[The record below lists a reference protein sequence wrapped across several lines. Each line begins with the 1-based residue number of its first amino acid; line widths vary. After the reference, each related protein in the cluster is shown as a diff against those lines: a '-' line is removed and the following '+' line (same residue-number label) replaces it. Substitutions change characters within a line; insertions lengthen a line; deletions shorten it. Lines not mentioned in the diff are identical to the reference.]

1 MEFDQLESQRSDLQK
16 VLKELDK
23 LPKTPQIELQ
33 KQEIQDRINKITDTI
48 IKELLSKH
56 EKETQ
61 EPTPTKEPQTTP
73 TPCKDLVVSTPKDN
87 AYTTYHNNTN
97 KVNLGKL
104 SEREANLLFAIFQ
117 KLKDQGNTLIRFEP
131 QDLKR
136 MIMVKS
142 NLTNRQLLQILKN
155 LLDNIGGAN
164 FWIIREHVENGEI
177 YEDHTSYMLFKQF
190 DIRIHKPTQT
200 IEYLEIQLNDSYQY
214 LLNNL
219 GMGGQYTS
227 FKLLEFQRVRGKYAK
242 TLYRLLKQY
251 KSTGIL
257 SVEWS
262 QFREL
267 LDIPK
272 DYKMENIDQKVLTPS
287 LKELR
292 KIYPFEHLSYKKE
305 RRNSHDRRKVTHIDF
320 YFEQLPQG
328 ETKQQKQKD
337 KQRAKRD
344 IKLIAWDINNQIA
357 KRNAKDTMEA
367 RLLELKTLIG
377 YQFRH
382 NDSGIVLQI
391 NNTTFEKNQMFLHV
405 SYPKSKHNPQKFLV
419 SNKTFALELLYVNG
433 YSLKKDML
441 EIDPPSIHP
450 ITNEPIKE
458 FAEYIGK
465 TIHITNFNVD
475 QCPEGI
481 NNYLK
486 ITRIVKLNDNRICVS
501 VQDVDK
507 PEKLLKPFIAKDEKH
522 LKNWFKKHYRW
533 KDRCMLTKLIEKLN
547 HERKNAIKNGIYH
560 LIQIKF
566 PYNSNRIEGSGLT
579 YEQTAH
585 DEVIGGFKKHPNFVG
600 NSATTRPQLVESELT
615 NLVKNYQRNLEVS
628 LENIIDFHVA
638 FQKIYPFSD
647 GNGRVGRLVMFKEC
661 LKNNIMPF
669 IIENEHKAFYYRGI
683 KEYDNT
689 KGYLKDTIL
698 QSQDNFNEMVS
709 YFFCEWFRSYF
720 RFERFLACR

>member
-16 VLKELDK
+16 VLKELDT
-23 LPKTPQIELQ
+23 LPQTPQIELQ
-33 KQEIQDRINKITDTI
+33 KQEIQDRINKITDII
-48 IKELLSKH
+48 IKKLLSKH
-56 EKETQ
+56 EIKKEELEHTLK
-61 EPTPTKEPQTTP
+61 EKPTPLKEPQTTP
-73 TPCKDLVVSTPKDN
+73 TPCKDLVVATKDN
-87 AYTTYHNNTN
+87 TYITYHNNTN

-117 KLKDQGNTLIRFEP
+117 KLKDQGNTLIRFKP
-131 QDLKR
+131 QDLKQ

-155 LLDNIGGAN
+155 LLDNISGAN

-177 YEDHTSYMLFKQF
+177 YEDHISYMLFKQF
-190 DIRIHKPTQT
+190 EIRIHKPTQT
-200 IEYLEIQLNDSYQY
+200 IEYLDVQLNDSYQY

-257 SVEWS
+257 SVEWT

-305 RRNSHDRRKVTHIDF
+305 RRNSHDKRKVTHIDF

-328 ETKQQKQKD
+328 ETKKQKQAN

-344 IKLIAWDINNQIA
+344 IKLVAWDINNQIA
-357 KRNAKDTMEA
+357 KRNAKATIEA

-382 NDSGIVLQI
+382 NNGTILKIDDI
-391 NNTTFEKNQMFLHV
+391 TFEKNQMLLHV
-405 SYPKSKHNPQKFLV
+405 SYPKSKNNPQKLRV
-419 SNKTFALELLYVNG
+419 SSKTFALEFLFVNG
-433 YSLKKDML
+433 YSLKKDSLL
-441 EIDPPSIHP
+441 EEIEPPKIHP

-522 LKNWFKKHYRW
+522 LKNWFKKHYR
-533 KDRCMLTKLIEKLN
+533 
-547 HERKNAIKNGIYH
+547 
-560 LIQIKF
+560 
-566 PYNSNRIEGSGLT
+566 
-579 YEQTAH
+579 
-585 DEVIGGFKKHPNFVG
+585 
-600 NSATTRPQLVESELT
+600 
-615 NLVKNYQRNLEVS
+615 
-628 LENIIDFHVA
+628 
-638 FQKIYPFSD
+638 
-647 GNGRVGRLVMFKEC
+647 
-661 LKNNIMPF
+661 
-669 IIENEHKAFYYRGI
+669 
-683 KEYDNT
+683 
-689 KGYLKDTIL
+689 
-698 QSQDNFNEMVS
+698 
-709 YFFCEWFRSYF
+709 
-720 RFERFLACR
+720 

>member
-1 MEFDQLESQRSDLQK
+1 MEFDQLDLQK
-16 VLKELDK
+16 ALKILDT
-23 LPKTPQIELQ
+23 LPQT
-33 KQEIQDRINKITDTI
+33 

-56 EKETQ
+56 EVKKEELEPKLKE
-61 EPTPTKEPQTTP
+61 EPTPNKDPQTNP
-73 TPCKDLVVSTPKDN
+73 TPCKDLVVSTPKDKT
-87 AYTTYHNNTN
+87 YITYHNNTN

-136 MIMVKS
+136 MLNIDIS
-142 NLTNRQLLQILKN
+142 NERLSEVVIKLWDSIKTA
-155 LLDNIGGAN
+155 D
-164 FWIIREHVENGEI
+164 FWKISETETSIIQEN
-177 YEDHTSYMLFKQF
+177 YMLFSRCK
-190 DIRIHKPTQT
+190 IELNKPSKDLK
-200 IEYLEIQLNDSYQY
+200 YLEIQLNDNYQY

-219 GMGGQYTS
+219 GMGQYTS
-227 FKLLEFQRVRGKYAK
+227 FNLLEFQKVRGKYAK

-272 DYKMENIDQKVLTPS
+272 DYDMRSIDNFVLKIA

-305 RRNSHDRRKVTHIDF
+305 RRSHDKRKVTHIDF

-367 RLLELKTLIG
+367 RFLELKTLIG

-382 NDSGIVLQI
+382 NDSGIILQI
-391 NNTTFEKNQMFLHV
+391 DNATFEKNQMFLHV
-405 SYPKSKHNPQKFLV
+405 STNKKNSQKLLV
-419 SNKTFALELLYVNG
+419 SSKAFALEFLFVNG
-433 YSLKKDML
+433 YSLKKDNL
-441 EIDPPSIHP
+441 IEEIDPPKIHP

-475 QCPEGI
+475 KCPEGI

-486 ITRIVKLNDNRICVS
+486 ITRIVKLNDNRICIS
-501 VQDVDK
+501 IQDVDK
-507 PEKLLKPFIAKDEKH
+507 PDKLLKPFIAKDEKH
-522 LKNWFKKHYRW
+522 LKNWFKKHYR
-533 KDRCMLTKLIEKLN
+533 
-547 HERKNAIKNGIYH
+547 
-560 LIQIKF
+560 
-566 PYNSNRIEGSGLT
+566 
-579 YEQTAH
+579 
-585 DEVIGGFKKHPNFVG
+585 
-600 NSATTRPQLVESELT
+600 
-615 NLVKNYQRNLEVS
+615 
-628 LENIIDFHVA
+628 
-638 FQKIYPFSD
+638 
-647 GNGRVGRLVMFKEC
+647 
-661 LKNNIMPF
+661 
-669 IIENEHKAFYYRGI
+669 
-683 KEYDNT
+683 
-689 KGYLKDTIL
+689 
-698 QSQDNFNEMVS
+698 
-709 YFFCEWFRSYF
+709 
-720 RFERFLACR
+720 

>member
-1 MEFDQLESQRSDLQK
+1 MEKISNNPPTEIKKTEESQK
-16 VLKELDK
+16 
-23 LPKTPQIELQ
+23 
-33 KQEIQDRINKITDTI
+33 
-48 IKELLSKH
+48 
-56 EKETQ
+56 
-61 EPTPTKEPQTTP
+61 EPTSNKDPQTTP
-73 TPCKDLVVSTPKDN
+73 TPCKDLVVTTPKDN
-87 AYTTYHNNTN
+87 TYITYHNNTN

-155 LLDNIGGAN
+155 LLDNISGAN
-164 FWIIREHVENGEI
+164 FWIIKEHVENGEV
-177 YEDHTSYMLFKQF
+177 YEDHKSYMLFKQF
-190 DIRIHKPTQT
+190 EIRIHKPTQN
-200 IEYLEIQLNDSYQY
+200 IEYLEVQLNDSYHY

-219 GMGGQYTS
+219 GMGQYTS
-227 FKLLEFQRVRGKYAK
+227 FKLIEFQRVRGKYAK

-257 SVEWS
+257 SVEWE

-272 DYKMENIDQKVLTPS
+272 DYDMRSVDNFVLKIA

-328 ETKQQKQKD
+328 ETKHQIQKD
-337 KQRAKRD
+337 KQCAKRD

-357 KRNAKDTMEA
+357 KRNAKATMEA
-367 RLLELKTLIG
+367 RFLELKTLIG

-391 NNTTFEKNQMFLHV
+391 DNATFEKNQMLMHV
-405 SYPKSKHNPQKFLV
+405 SYPKSKNNPQKLRV
-419 SNKTFALELLYVNG
+419 SSKTFALEFLFVNG
-433 YSLKKDML
+433 YSLKKDSLL
-441 EIDPPSIHP
+441 EEIEPPKIRP

-486 ITRIVKLNDNRICVS
+486 ITRIVKLNDNRICIS
-501 VQDVDK
+501 IQDVDK

-522 LKNWFKKHYRW
+522 LKNWFKKH
-533 KDRCMLTKLIEKLN
+533 
-547 HERKNAIKNGIYH
+547 
-560 LIQIKF
+560 
-566 PYNSNRIEGSGLT
+566 
-579 YEQTAH
+579 
-585 DEVIGGFKKHPNFVG
+585 
-600 NSATTRPQLVESELT
+600 
-615 NLVKNYQRNLEVS
+615 
-628 LENIIDFHVA
+628 
-638 FQKIYPFSD
+638 
-647 GNGRVGRLVMFKEC
+647 
-661 LKNNIMPF
+661 
-669 IIENEHKAFYYRGI
+669 
-683 KEYDNT
+683 
-689 KGYLKDTIL
+689 
-698 QSQDNFNEMVS
+698 
-709 YFFCEWFRSYF
+709 FF
-720 RFERFLACR
+720 

>member
-1 MEFDQLESQRSDLQK
+1 MEFDQLDLQK
-16 VLKELDK
+16 ALKILDA
-23 LPKTPQIELQ
+23 LPQT
-33 KQEIQDRINKITDTI
+33 

-61 EPTPTKEPQTTP
+61 EPTLRKKPTPTKAPQTNP
-73 TPCKDLVVSTPKDN
+73 TPCKDLMVSAPKDN
-87 AYTTYHNNTN
+87 TYTTYHNNAN

-131 QDLKR
+131 QDLKQ

-155 LLDNIGGAN
+155 LLDNISGAN
-164 FWIIREHVENGEI
+164 FWIIKEHVENGEV
-177 YEDHTSYMLFKQF
+177 YEDHKSYMLFKQF
-190 DIRIHKPTQT
+190 EIRIHKPTQT
-200 IEYLEIQLNDSYQY
+200 IEYLDVQLNDSYQY

-257 SVEWS
+257 SVEWE

-272 DYKMENIDQKVLTPS
+272 DYEMPNIDQKVLTPS

-357 KRNAKDTMEA
+357 KKSAKDTMEA

-377 YQFRH
+377 YQFKH
-382 NDSGIVLQI
+382 NNGTILRID
-391 NNTTFEKNQMFLHV
+391 NATFENNQMFLHV
-405 SYPKSKHNPQKFLV
+405 LTNKNSQKLRV
-419 SNKTFALELLYVNG
+419 SNKTFALELLYING
-433 YSLKKDML
+433 YSLKKDSLL
-441 EIDPPSIHP
+441 EEIEPPKIHP

-486 ITRIVKLNDNRICVS
+486 ITRITKLEDNRICIS
-501 VQDVDK
+501 IQDVDK

-522 LKNWFKKHYRW
+522 LKNWFKKH
-533 KDRCMLTKLIEKLN
+533 
-547 HERKNAIKNGIYH
+547 
-560 LIQIKF
+560 
-566 PYNSNRIEGSGLT
+566 
-579 YEQTAH
+579 
-585 DEVIGGFKKHPNFVG
+585 
-600 NSATTRPQLVESELT
+600 
-615 NLVKNYQRNLEVS
+615 
-628 LENIIDFHVA
+628 
-638 FQKIYPFSD
+638 
-647 GNGRVGRLVMFKEC
+647 
-661 LKNNIMPF
+661 
-669 IIENEHKAFYYRGI
+669 
-683 KEYDNT
+683 
-689 KGYLKDTIL
+689 
-698 QSQDNFNEMVS
+698 
-709 YFFCEWFRSYF
+709 FF
-720 RFERFLACR
+720 

>member
-1 MEFDQLESQRSDLQK
+1 MEFDQSDLQK
-16 VLKELDK
+16 ALKILDA
-23 LPKTPQIELQ
+23 LPQT
-33 KQEIQDRINKITDTI
+33 

-56 EKETQ
+56 EIKKEEL
-61 EPTPTKEPQTTP
+61 EPTLTPKPTPLKEPQNTP
-73 TPCKDLVVSTPKDN
+73 TPCKDLVVTTPKDKT
-87 AYTTYHNNTN
+87 YITYHNNAN

-117 KLKDQGNTLIRFEP
+117 RLKDQGNTLIRFEP

-142 NLTNRQLLQILKN
+142 NLTNRQLLQVLKN
-155 LLDNIGGAN
+155 LLDNISGAN

-190 DIRIHKPTQT
+190 EIRIHKPTQT
-200 IEYLEIQLNDSYQY
+200 IEYLDVQLNDSYQY

-251 KSTGIL
+251 KSTRIL

-272 DYKMENIDQKVLTPS
+272 DYKMENIDQKVLTPA
-287 LKELR
+287 LKELH

-305 RRNSHDRRKVTHIDF
+305 RKSHDKRKVTHIDF

-328 ETKQQKQKD
+328 ENKKQKQAD

-344 IKLIAWDINNQIA
+344 IKLVAWDIHNQIA
-357 KRNAKDTMEA
+357 KRNAKATMEA
-367 RLLELKTLIG
+367 RFLELKTLIG

-391 NNTTFEKNQMFLHV
+391 DNTTFEKNQMFLHV
-405 SYPKSKHNPQKFLV
+405 SYPKSKNNPQKFLV

-433 YSLKKDML
+433 YSLKKDNL
-441 EIDPPSIHP
+441 LEEIDPPKIHP

-458 FAEYIGK
+458 FDEYIGK
-465 TIHITNFNVD
+465 TINITNFNVD

-522 LKNWFKKHYRW
+522 LKNWFKK
-533 KDRCMLTKLIEKLN
+533 
-547 HERKNAIKNGIYH
+547 
-560 LIQIKF
+560 
-566 PYNSNRIEGSGLT
+566 
-579 YEQTAH
+579 
-585 DEVIGGFKKHPNFVG
+585 
-600 NSATTRPQLVESELT
+600 
-615 NLVKNYQRNLEVS
+615 
-628 LENIIDFHVA
+628 
-638 FQKIYPFSD
+638 
-647 GNGRVGRLVMFKEC
+647 
-661 LKNNIMPF
+661 
-669 IIENEHKAFYYRGI
+669 YYR
-683 KEYDNT
+683 
-689 KGYLKDTIL
+689 
-698 QSQDNFNEMVS
+698 
-709 YFFCEWFRSYF
+709 
-720 RFERFLACR
+720 

>member
-16 VLKELDK
+16 VLKELDT

-33 KQEIQDRINKITDTI
+33 KQETQDRINKITDTI

-56 EKETQ
+56 EIKKEELKPTLKE
-61 EPTPTKEPQTTP
+61 EPTPTKAPQTTP

-87 AYTTYHNNTN
+87 AYTTYHNNAN

-136 MIMVKS
+136 MIIVKS

-190 DIRIHKPTQT
+190 DIRIHKLTQT
-200 IEYLEIQLNDSYQY
+200 IEYLEVQLNDSYQY

-257 SVEWS
+257 SVEWT

-272 DYKMENIDQKVLTPS
+272 AYKMENIDQKVLTPS

-305 RRNSHDRRKVTHIDF
+305 RKSHDKRKVTHIDF

-328 ETKQQKQKD
+328 ETKKQKQKD
-337 KQRAKRD
+337 KQRAQRD

-357 KRNAKDTMEA
+357 KRNAKATIEA
-367 RLLELKTLIG
+367 RFLELKTLIG

-382 NDSGIVLQI
+382 NDSGIILQI
-391 NNTTFEKNQMFLHV
+391 DNATFEKNQMLLHV
-405 SYPKSKHNPQKFLV
+405 SYPKSKNNPQKLRV
-419 SNKTFALELLYVNG
+419 SSKTFALEFLFVNG
-433 YSLKKDML
+433 YSLKKDSL
-441 EIDPPSIHP
+441 LEEIDPPKIHP

-522 LKNWFKKHYRW
+522 LKNWFKKHY
-533 KDRCMLTKLIEKLN
+533 
-547 HERKNAIKNGIYH
+547 
-560 LIQIKF
+560 
-566 PYNSNRIEGSGLT
+566 
-579 YEQTAH
+579 
-585 DEVIGGFKKHPNFVG
+585 V
-600 NSATTRPQLVESELT
+600 
-615 NLVKNYQRNLEVS
+615 
-628 LENIIDFHVA
+628 
-638 FQKIYPFSD
+638 
-647 GNGRVGRLVMFKEC
+647 
-661 LKNNIMPF
+661 
-669 IIENEHKAFYYRGI
+669 
-683 KEYDNT
+683 
-689 KGYLKDTIL
+689 
-698 QSQDNFNEMVS
+698 
-709 YFFCEWFRSYF
+709 
-720 RFERFLACR
+720 

>member
-16 VLKELDK
+16 VLKELDT

-56 EKETQ
+56 EIKKEELKPTLKE
-61 EPTPTKEPQTTP
+61 EPTPTKAPQTTP

-87 AYTTYHNNTN
+87 AYTTYHNNAN

-190 DIRIHKPTQT
+190 DIRIHKLTQT
-200 IEYLEIQLNDSYQY
+200 IEYLEVQLNDSYQY

-257 SVEWS
+257 SVEWT
-262 QFREL
+262 QFRDL

-305 RRNSHDRRKVTHIDF
+305 RKSHDKRKVTHIDF

-328 ETKQQKQKD
+328 ETKKQKQTD

-344 IKLIAWDINNQIA
+344 IKLVAWDINNQIA
-357 KRNAKDTMEA
+357 KKNAKATMEA
-367 RLLELKTLIG
+367 RFLELKTLIG

-382 NDSGIVLQI
+382 NNGTILQI
-391 NNTTFEKNQMFLHV
+391 NNATFEKNQMFLHV
-405 SYPKSKHNPQKFLV
+405 STNKNSQKLLV
-419 SNKTFALELLYVNG
+419 SNKTFALELLFVNG

-458 FAEYIGK
+458 FDEYIGK

-522 LKNWFKKHYRW
+522 LKNWFKK
-533 KDRCMLTKLIEKLN
+533 
-547 HERKNAIKNGIYH
+547 
-560 LIQIKF
+560 
-566 PYNSNRIEGSGLT
+566 
-579 YEQTAH
+579 
-585 DEVIGGFKKHPNFVG
+585 
-600 NSATTRPQLVESELT
+600 
-615 NLVKNYQRNLEVS
+615 
-628 LENIIDFHVA
+628 
-638 FQKIYPFSD
+638 
-647 GNGRVGRLVMFKEC
+647 
-661 LKNNIMPF
+661 
-669 IIENEHKAFYYRGI
+669 YYR
-683 KEYDNT
+683 
-689 KGYLKDTIL
+689 
-698 QSQDNFNEMVS
+698 
-709 YFFCEWFRSYF
+709 
-720 RFERFLACR
+720 

>member
-1 MEFDQLESQRSDLQK
+1 MPMNTNFEQLRKQELELRKL
-16 VLKELDK
+16 LEELDT
-23 LPKTPQIELQ
+23 LPQTPQIELQ

-56 EKETQ
+56 EIKKEEL
-61 EPTPTKEPQTTP
+61 EPTLTQKPTPLKEPQTTP
-73 TPCKDLVVSTPKDN
+73 TPCKDLVVSTPKDKT
-87 AYTTYHNNTN
+87 YTTYHNNAN

-155 LLDNIGGAN
+155 LLGNIGGAN

-190 DIRIHKPTQT
+190 EIRIHKPTQT
-200 IEYLEIQLNDSYQY
+200 IEYLDVQLNDSYQY

-272 DYKMENIDQKVLTPS
+272 DYEMRNIDQKVLTPA
-287 LKELR
+287 LKELH

-305 RRNSHDRRKVTHIDF
+305 RKSHDKRKVTHIDF
-320 YFEQLPQG
+320 YFEQLPKG
-328 ETKQQKQKD
+328 ETKKQKQAD
-337 KQRAKRD
+337 KQRAQRD
-344 IKLIAWDINNQIA
+344 IKLIAWDIKRQGIIKRSKETLEVREMDLKSLIGSLFENPNGVILKVENIA
-357 KRNAKDTMEA
+357 K
-367 RLLELKTLIG
+367 
-377 YQFRH
+377 
-382 NDSGIVLQI
+382 
-391 NNTTFEKNQMFLHV
+391 EKNQFFMHV
-405 SYPKSKHNPQKFLV
+405 SYPNRKSEPQKIPV
-419 SNKTFALELLYVNG
+419 SDKRYALELLYVSGG
-433 YSLKKDML
+433 YTFKKDNL
-441 EIDPPSIHP
+441 LQEIETFTPNIHP

-465 TIHITNFNVD
+465 TINITNFNVD

-481 NNYLK
+481 TSYLK

-522 LKNWFKKHYRW
+522 LKNWFKKHYR
-533 KDRCMLTKLIEKLN
+533 
-547 HERKNAIKNGIYH
+547 
-560 LIQIKF
+560 
-566 PYNSNRIEGSGLT
+566 
-579 YEQTAH
+579 
-585 DEVIGGFKKHPNFVG
+585 
-600 NSATTRPQLVESELT
+600 
-615 NLVKNYQRNLEVS
+615 
-628 LENIIDFHVA
+628 
-638 FQKIYPFSD
+638 
-647 GNGRVGRLVMFKEC
+647 
-661 LKNNIMPF
+661 
-669 IIENEHKAFYYRGI
+669 
-683 KEYDNT
+683 
-689 KGYLKDTIL
+689 
-698 QSQDNFNEMVS
+698 
-709 YFFCEWFRSYF
+709 
-720 RFERFLACR
+720 

>member
-1 MEFDQLESQRSDLQK
+1 MNTNFEQLRKQELELRKL
-16 VLKELDK
+16 LEELDT
-23 LPKTPQIELQ
+23 LPQTPQIKLQ
-33 KQEIQDRINKITDTI
+33 KQKIQTYIDKITPSI
-48 IKELLSKH
+48 LSGFNQKFKEITENLSNEF
-56 EKETQ
+56 EKE
-61 EPTPTKEPQTTP
+61 ELTPTKAPQT

-87 AYTTYHNNTN
+87 TYITYHNNTN

-131 QDLKR
+131 QDLKQ

-142 NLTNRQLLQILKN
+142 NLTNRQLLQIFKN

-200 IEYLEIQLNDSYQY
+200 IEYLEVQLNDNYQY

-227 FKLLEFQRVRGKYAK
+227 FKLLEFQKIRGKYAK

-257 SVEWS
+257 SVEWT

-287 LKELR
+287 IKELQ

-305 RRNSHDRRKVTHIDF
+305 RKSHDKRKVTHIDF

-328 ETKQQKQKD
+328 ETKKQKQSD
-337 KQRAKRD
+337 KQRAQRD
-344 IKLIAWDINNQIA
+344 IKLIAWDIHNQIA
-357 KRNAKDTMEA
+357 KRNAKTTMEA
-367 RLLELKTLIG
+367 RFLELKTLIG

-391 NNTTFEKNQMFLHV
+391 DNTTFEKNQMFLHV

-419 SNKTFALELLYVNG
+419 SNKTFALELLFVNG
-433 YSLKKDML
+433 YSLKKDSL
-441 EIDPPSIHP
+441 LEEIDPPKIHP
-450 ITNEPIKE
+450 ITNEPINE

-465 TIHITNFNVD
+465 TINITNFNVD

-522 LKNWFKKHYRW
+522 LKNWFKKHYR
-533 KDRCMLTKLIEKLN
+533 
-547 HERKNAIKNGIYH
+547 
-560 LIQIKF
+560 
-566 PYNSNRIEGSGLT
+566 
-579 YEQTAH
+579 
-585 DEVIGGFKKHPNFVG
+585 
-600 NSATTRPQLVESELT
+600 
-615 NLVKNYQRNLEVS
+615 
-628 LENIIDFHVA
+628 
-638 FQKIYPFSD
+638 
-647 GNGRVGRLVMFKEC
+647 
-661 LKNNIMPF
+661 
-669 IIENEHKAFYYRGI
+669 
-683 KEYDNT
+683 
-689 KGYLKDTIL
+689 
-698 QSQDNFNEMVS
+698 
-709 YFFCEWFRSYF
+709 
-720 RFERFLACR
+720 

>member
-1 MEFDQLESQRSDLQK
+1 MGVGSLIDILSWLALLYRNKEYRVEFDQLESQRSDLQK
-16 VLKELDK
+16 ALKELDT
-23 LPKTPQIELQ
+23 LPQTPQIELQ

-48 IKELLSKH
+48 IKELISKH
-56 EKETQ
+56 EIKKEELEPTLRKK
-61 EPTPTKEPQTTP
+61 PTPTKAPQTTP

-87 AYTTYHNNTN
+87 TYTTYHNNAN

-117 KLKDQGNTLIRFEP
+117 RLKDQGNTLIRFEP

-200 IEYLEIQLNDSYQY
+200 IEYLEVQLNDSYQY

-257 SVEWS
+257 SVEWT
-262 QFREL
+262 QFRDL

-272 DYKMENIDQKVLTPS
+272 DYEMRNIDQKVLTPS

-305 RRNSHDRRKVTHIDF
+305 RKSHDKRKVTHIDF

-328 ETKQQKQKD
+328 ETKKQKQAD

-344 IKLIAWDINNQIA
+344 IKLVAWDIHNQIA
-357 KRNAKDTMEA
+357 KRNAKATMEA
-367 RLLELKTLIG
+367 RFLELKTLIG

-382 NDSGIVLQI
+382 NNGTILKID
-391 NNTTFEKNQMFLHV
+391 NATFEKNQMFLHV
-405 SYPKSKHNPQKFLV
+405 LTNKNSQKLLV
-419 SNKTFALELLYVNG
+419 SNKTFALELLFVNG
-433 YSLKKDML
+433 YSLKKDSL
-441 EIDPPSIHP
+441 LEEIDPPKIHP

-458 FAEYIGK
+458 FDEYIGK

-475 QCPEGI
+475 QCPKGI

-533 KDRCMLTKLIEKLN
+533 KD
-547 HERKNAIKNGIYH
+547 ERVVCFGVY
-560 LIQIKF
+560 
-566 PYNSNRIEGSGLT
+566 G
-579 YEQTAH
+579 
-585 DEVIGGFKKHPNFVG
+585 
-600 NSATTRPQLVESELT
+600 
-615 NLVKNYQRNLEVS
+615 VS
-628 LENIIDFHVA
+628 L
-638 FQKIYPFSD
+638 
-647 GNGRVGRLVMFKEC
+647 
-661 LKNNIMPF
+661 
-669 IIENEHKAFYYRGI
+669 
-683 KEYDNT
+683 
-689 KGYLKDTIL
+689 
-698 QSQDNFNEMVS
+698 
-709 YFFCEWFRSYF
+709 
-720 RFERFLACR
+720 

>member
-16 VLKELDK
+16 VLKELDT
-23 LPKTPQIELQ
+23 LPQTSQIELQ

-56 EKETQ
+56 EIRKEELEHTLK
-61 EPTPTKEPQTTP
+61 EKPTPNKDPQTTP
-73 TPCKDLVVSTPKDN
+73 TPCKDLVVTTKDN
-87 AYTTYHNNTN
+87 TYITYHNNTN

-117 KLKDQGNTLIRFEP
+117 KLKDQGNTLIRFKP

-136 MIMVKS
+136 MLNIDISNERLSEVVVKLWDS
-142 NLTNRQLLQILKN
+142 IKTADFWEVRDIIVNGKECVSEKN
-155 LLDNIGGAN
+155 
-164 FWIIREHVENGEI
+164 
-177 YEDHTSYMLFKQF
+177 YMLFQVCEIVSDKETKEF
-190 DIRIHKPTQT
+190 LYMD
-200 IEYLEIQLNDSYQY
+200 IQLNTGYQY

-219 GMGGQYTS
+219 GMGQYTS
-227 FKLLEFQRVRGKYAK
+227 FNLLEFQRVRGKYAK

-257 SVEWS
+257 SVEWT

-272 DYKMENIDQKVLTPS
+272 DYEMPNIDQKVLTPS

-305 RRNSHDRRKVTHIDF
+305 RRNSHDKRKVTHIDF

-328 ETKQQKQKD
+328 KTKQQKQTD
-337 KQRAKRD
+337 KQRTKRD
-344 IKLIAWDINNQIA
+344 IKLVAWDINNQIA
-357 KRNAKDTMEA
+357 KRNAKATIEA

-382 NDSGIVLQI
+382 NNGTILQVDDA
-391 NNTTFEKNQMFLHV
+391 TFEKNQMFLHV
-405 SYPKSKHNPQKFLV
+405 STKKNSQKLRVSSKA
-419 SNKTFALELLYVNG
+419 FALELLFVSG
-433 YSLKKDML
+433 YSLKKDSLL
-441 EIDPPSIHP
+441 EEIEPPKIHP

-475 QCPEGI
+475 KCPEGI

-507 PEKLLKPFIAKDEKH
+507 PEKLLKPFIAKDEKY
-522 LKNWFKKHYRW
+522 LKNWFKKHY
-533 KDRCMLTKLIEKLN
+533 
-547 HERKNAIKNGIYH
+547 H
-560 LIQIKF
+560 
-566 PYNSNRIEGSGLT
+566 
-579 YEQTAH
+579 
-585 DEVIGGFKKHPNFVG
+585 
-600 NSATTRPQLVESELT
+600 
-615 NLVKNYQRNLEVS
+615 
-628 LENIIDFHVA
+628 
-638 FQKIYPFSD
+638 
-647 GNGRVGRLVMFKEC
+647 
-661 LKNNIMPF
+661 
-669 IIENEHKAFYYRGI
+669 
-683 KEYDNT
+683 
-689 KGYLKDTIL
+689 
-698 QSQDNFNEMVS
+698 
-709 YFFCEWFRSYF
+709 
-720 RFERFLACR
+720 

>member
-1 MEFDQLESQRSDLQK
+1 MPMNTNFEQLRKQELELRKL
-16 VLKELDK
+16 LEELDT
-23 LPKTPQIELQ
+23 LPQTPQIKLQ
-33 KQEIQDRINKITDTI
+33 KQKIQTYIDKITPSI
-48 IKELLSKH
+48 LSGFSQKFKEITENLSNDF
-56 EKETQ
+56 EKEK
-61 EPTPTKEPQTTP
+61 PTPIKEPQTTP

-87 AYTTYHNNTN
+87 TYTTYHNNTN

-117 KLKDQGNTLIRFEP
+117 KLKDHGNTLIRFEP
-131 QDLKR
+131 QNLKR

-164 FWIIREHVENGEI
+164 FWTIRKHVENGEV

-190 DIRIHKPTQT
+190 EIRIHKPTQT
-200 IEYLEIQLNDSYQY
+200 IEYLEIQLNDGYQY

-219 GMGGQYTS
+219 GMGQYTS
-227 FKLLEFQRVRGKYAK
+227 FKLIEFQQVRGKYAK

-287 LKELR
+287 LKELK

-305 RRNSHDRRKVTHIDF
+305 RRSHDKRKVTHIDF
-320 YFEQLPQG
+320 YFEPLPKG
-328 ETKQQKQKD
+328 ETKKQKQAD

-357 KRNAKDTMEA
+357 KRNAKATIEA
-367 RLLELKTLIG
+367 RLIELQTLIG
-377 YQFRH
+377 YQFK
-382 NDSGIVLQI
+382 
-391 NNTTFEKNQMFLHV
+391 NNNGTILKIDNITFEKNQMLMHV
-405 SYPKSKHNPQKFLV
+405 SYPKSKKIPQKFLV
-419 SNKTFALELLYVNG
+419 SNKTFALEFLYVNG
-433 YSLKKDML
+433 YSLKKDTL
-441 EIDPPSIHP
+441 LEEIDPPSIHP

-465 TIHITNFNVD
+465 TIHITNNNVD

-507 PEKLLKPFIAKDEKH
+507 PDKLLKPFIAKDEKH
-522 LKNWFKKHYRW
+522 LKNWFKKH
-533 KDRCMLTKLIEKLN
+533 
-547 HERKNAIKNGIYH
+547 
-560 LIQIKF
+560 
-566 PYNSNRIEGSGLT
+566 
-579 YEQTAH
+579 
-585 DEVIGGFKKHPNFVG
+585 
-600 NSATTRPQLVESELT
+600 
-615 NLVKNYQRNLEVS
+615 
-628 LENIIDFHVA
+628 
-638 FQKIYPFSD
+638 
-647 GNGRVGRLVMFKEC
+647 
-661 LKNNIMPF
+661 
-669 IIENEHKAFYYRGI
+669 
-683 KEYDNT
+683 
-689 KGYLKDTIL
+689 
-698 QSQDNFNEMVS
+698 
-709 YFFCEWFRSYF
+709 FR
-720 RFERFLACR
+720 

>member
-1 MEFDQLESQRSDLQK
+1 MNTNFEQLRKQELELRRL
-16 VLKELDK
+16 LEELDTF
-23 LPKTPQIELQ
+23 PQTPQIKLQ
-33 KQEIQDRINKITDTI
+33 KQKIQTYIDKITPSI
-48 IKELLSKH
+48 LSGFSQKFKEITENLSNEF
-56 EKETQ
+56 EKEK
-61 EPTPTKEPQTTP
+61 PTPTKVPQTTP
-73 TPCKDLVVSTPKDN
+73 TPCKNLVVSAPKDKT
-87 AYTTYHNNTN
+87 YTTYHNNAN

-131 QDLKR
+131 QDLRK
-136 MIMVKS
+136 MLGIKIS
-142 NLTNRQLLQILKN
+142 FDNLTRTARSMWNKIKTADFWEVRDIIANGRECVSEKN
-155 LLDNIGGAN
+155 
-164 FWIIREHVENGEI
+164 
-177 YEDHTSYMLFKQF
+177 YMLFQICEIVSDKETREF
-190 DIRIHKPTQT
+190 LYMD
-200 IEYLEIQLNDSYQY
+200 IQLNTGYNY

-272 DYKMENIDQKVLTPS
+272 DYKMRNIDQKILTPS
-287 LKELR
+287 LKELK

-305 RRNSHDRRKVTHIDF
+305 RRSHDKRKVTHIDF

-328 ETKQQKQKD
+328 ETKKQKQAD
-337 KQRAKRD
+337 KQCTKRD

-357 KRNAKDTMEA
+357 KRNAKSTMEA

-377 YQFRH
+377 YQFK
-382 NDSGIVLQI
+382 NNNGTILQI
-391 NNTTFEKNQMFLHV
+391 DNVTFEKNQMFLHV

-419 SNKTFALELLYVNG
+419 SNKTFALEFLYVNG
-433 YSLKKDML
+433 YSLKKDTL
-441 EIDPPSIHP
+441 LEEIDPPSIHP

-465 TIHITNFNVD
+465 TIQITNNNVD

-507 PEKLLKPFIAKDEKH
+507 PDKLLKPFIAKDEKH
-522 LKNWFKKHYRW
+522 LKNWFKKH
-533 KDRCMLTKLIEKLN
+533 
-547 HERKNAIKNGIYH
+547 
-560 LIQIKF
+560 
-566 PYNSNRIEGSGLT
+566 
-579 YEQTAH
+579 
-585 DEVIGGFKKHPNFVG
+585 
-600 NSATTRPQLVESELT
+600 
-615 NLVKNYQRNLEVS
+615 
-628 LENIIDFHVA
+628 
-638 FQKIYPFSD
+638 
-647 GNGRVGRLVMFKEC
+647 
-661 LKNNIMPF
+661 
-669 IIENEHKAFYYRGI
+669 
-683 KEYDNT
+683 
-689 KGYLKDTIL
+689 
-698 QSQDNFNEMVS
+698 
-709 YFFCEWFRSYF
+709 FR
-720 RFERFLACR
+720 

>member
-1 MEFDQLESQRSDLQK
+1 MNTNFEQLRKQELELRKL
-16 VLKELDK
+16 LEELDT
-23 LPKTPQIELQ
+23 LQQTPQIKLQ
-33 KQEIQDRINKITDTI
+33 KQKIQTYIDKITPSI
-48 IKELLSKH
+48 LSGFNQKFKEITENLSNEF
-56 EKETQ
+56 EKEKT
-61 EPTPTKEPQTTP
+61 TPTKAPQTTP

-87 AYTTYHNNTN
+87 TYITYHNNTN

-117 KLKDQGNTLIRFEP
+117 RLKDQGNTLIRFEP

-136 MIMVKS
+136 MLNIDIS
-142 NLTNRQLLQILKN
+142 NERLSEVVIKLWDSIKTA
-155 LLDNIGGAN
+155 D
-164 FWIIREHVENGEI
+164 FWKISETETSIIQEN
-177 YEDHTSYMLFKQF
+177 YMLFSRCK
-190 DIRIHKPTQT
+190 IELNKPNKDLK
-200 IEYLEIQLNDSYQY
+200 YLEIQLNDNYHY

-219 GMGGQYTS
+219 GMGQYTS
-227 FKLLEFQRVRGKYAK
+227 FNLLEFQRVRGKYAK

-257 SVEWS
+257 SVEWG

-328 ETKQQKQKD
+328 ETKKQKQKD
-337 KQRAKRD
+337 KQRTQRD

-357 KRNAKDTMEA
+357 KRNAKATIEA
-367 RLLELKTLIG
+367 RLFELKTLIG

-382 NDSGIVLQI
+382 NDSGIILQI
-391 NNTTFEKNQMFLHV
+391 DNATFEKNQMFLHV
-405 SYPKSKHNPQKFLV
+405 LTNKNPQKLPV

-433 YSLKKDML
+433 YSLKKDSL
-441 EIDPPSIHP
+441 LEEIDPPKIHP

-522 LKNWFKKHYRW
+522 LKNWFKKHYR
-533 KDRCMLTKLIEKLN
+533 
-547 HERKNAIKNGIYH
+547 
-560 LIQIKF
+560 
-566 PYNSNRIEGSGLT
+566 
-579 YEQTAH
+579 
-585 DEVIGGFKKHPNFVG
+585 
-600 NSATTRPQLVESELT
+600 
-615 NLVKNYQRNLEVS
+615 
-628 LENIIDFHVA
+628 
-638 FQKIYPFSD
+638 
-647 GNGRVGRLVMFKEC
+647 
-661 LKNNIMPF
+661 
-669 IIENEHKAFYYRGI
+669 
-683 KEYDNT
+683 
-689 KGYLKDTIL
+689 
-698 QSQDNFNEMVS
+698 
-709 YFFCEWFRSYF
+709 
-720 RFERFLACR
+720 